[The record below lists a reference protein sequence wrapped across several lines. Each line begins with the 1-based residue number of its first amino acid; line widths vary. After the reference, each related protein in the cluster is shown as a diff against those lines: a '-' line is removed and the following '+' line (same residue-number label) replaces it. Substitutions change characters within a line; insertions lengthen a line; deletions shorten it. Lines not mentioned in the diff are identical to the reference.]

1 MPPKGKKVLDVKN
14 KDENQLLIRNNSKA
28 RTIIIYKSTK
38 INAPS
43 VSSTLFIKNGL
54 QKQKKEMK
62 IFFRHSLKDERIH
75 FL

>member
-43 VSSTLFIKNGL
+43 VSSTLFIKMAF
-54 QKQKKEMK
+54 KSKKMK
-62 IFFRHSLKDERIH
+62 
-75 FL
+75 